1 MLNIILASARPE
13 AMPDFVQALTS
24 EAQVHL
30 NQVHSGAQALAAVQA
45 AAPHLVIIDSELPDI
60 NPLGLVQ
67 KLLLI
72 NAMVNTAVI
81 SPLAED
87 QFHEQSEGLGV
98 LSSLPM
104 TPDAGDAAALLRKL
118 RQILGL

>member
-30 NQVHSGAQALAAVQA
+30 NQVHSGAEAVAAVKA
-45 AAPHLVIIDSELPDI
+45 AAPHLVIIDSELPDTV
-60 NPLGLVQ
+60 PLGLVQ
-67 KLLLI
+67 KLLMT

-81 SPLAED
+81 SPLAEAE
-87 QFHEQSEGLGV
+87 FHEQSEGLGIMQN
-98 LSSLPM
+98 LPM
-104 TPDAGDAAALLRKL
+104 APDSGNAALLLQKL
-118 RQILGL
+118 RQITGL